1 MELNEVKE
9 KGYIYAKTD
18 LAKLAHIYESKISQE
33 TKNANININDT
44 YFITYKSK
52 KYYNKGA
59 LQKLKEYENLK
70 QKVKDINQNVLYEQ
84 FKTLGDKSTL
94 TNNQGNIVW
103 KVKNYPYSLYLRVTE
118 NIRIECYILPE
129 YGKLELK
136 YTFVNFD
143 EIKDTLQINDL
154 NKYKKIVNYFYNT
167 IVRTIYLTSIIPEN
181 TWNGECDINGCLSN
195 NLFATPITYN
205 ELIENKGGYWSVGL
219 KL

>member
-1 MELNEVKE
+1 M
-9 KGYIYAKTD
+9 
-18 LAKLAHIYESKISQE
+18 
-33 TKNANININDT
+33 
-44 YFITYKSK
+44 
-52 KYYNKGA
+52 
-59 LQKLKEYENLK
+59 
-70 QKVKDINQNVLYEQ
+70 
-84 FKTLGDKSTL
+84 

-103 KVKNYPYSLYLRVTE
+103 KVKKYPYSLYLRVTE

-181 TWNGECDINGCLSN
+181 TWDGECDINGILSN
-195 NLFATPITYN
+195 DLFATPITYN
-205 ELIENKGGYWSVGL
+205 ELIENKGSYWSVGL